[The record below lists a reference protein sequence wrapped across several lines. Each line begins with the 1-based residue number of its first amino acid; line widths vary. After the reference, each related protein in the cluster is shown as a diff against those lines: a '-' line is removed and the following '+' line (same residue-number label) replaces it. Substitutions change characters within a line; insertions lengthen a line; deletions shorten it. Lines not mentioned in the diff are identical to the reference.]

1 MTVNTV
7 AKRLI
12 FTADAEHSCSPGN
25 EAALKV
31 AVSAGTGQC
40 LGSFRMGLVVGCL
53 STHGP

>member
-1 MTVNTV
+1 MTVYTA
-7 AKRLI
+7 AKCLI
-12 FTADAEHSCSPGN
+12 FTADARHSTPGN

-31 AVSAGTGQC
+31 AVHAETGQC